1 MSPDL
6 TLFVRFGALAFAVL
20 AMTLAG
26 LQLLQPPAPV
36 AAPPAPSPAKPV
48 DPLRAELTRCQALG
62 EAGAGDAA
70 CLAAWGESRRRF
82 LGPPAGAR
90 GR

>member
-1 MSPDL
+1 MRPDL

-20 AMTLAG
+20 AITLGG
-26 LQLLQPPAPV
+26 LSLLRPPTP
-36 AAPPAPSPAKPV
+36 AAFPSVRSPPTGA
-48 DPLRAELTRCQALG
+48 DRLRTELARCQALG

-70 CLAAWGESRRRF
+70 CLAAWAESRRRF
-82 LGPPAGAR
+82 LGVPAPTD